1 MMDPL
6 TGGPPCPDTCCPPDP
21 TAPATSTSSAAGTGP
36 LQTFFLQVSRPD
48 ATGDDDRIL
57 VWMGTDWRAHD
68 DLGPVLAAAASWAIV
83 PPDLA
88 EQLAAE
94 RDADRRARPPAVLT
108 ALIVGRS

>member
-1 MMDPL
+1 MSRHLLPAR
-6 TGGPPCPDTCCPPDP
+6 PDR
-21 TAPATSTSSAAGTGP
+21 AGDLDVVRGWDGP

-57 VWMGTDWRAHD
+57 VWMGTDWRALD